1 MHVIVLKLG
10 FKPNQCPCVV
20 FLGKTLS
27 AMCNFVAPL
36 YRNVMVDK
44 NLSRTL
50 RQLNTFSFQFLF
62 SKIKEKRCKKK
73 KVIIVSIVFTV
84 SLNCYQWW
92 YQYQAC
98 CWDGT
103 DEG

>member
-73 KVIIVSIVFTV
+73 KSNYRFDCVYCKFELLSVVVSV
-84 SLNCYQWW
+84 SSLLLG
-92 YQYQAC
+92 
-98 CWDGT
+98 WD
-103 DEG
+103 